1 MDIDDDALLGDV
13 IEAATSLPERQQLSI
28 AT

>member
-1 MDIDDDALLGDV
+1 MGIDDDALLDDV
-13 IEAATSLPERQQLSI
+13 IEAATSLPERRQLST